1 MTGAGEAHNPGDTD
15 VGGKGGPE
23 GRNDVLKRLR
33 ELDKESRLLEHTAAI
48 LGWDQETYMPEEAV
62 GERAQQQA
70 LLQRL
75 VHDRNASPEVGE
87 LLAAVGSDG
96 SSTEQGVADGATPAA
111 GAGAIP
117 GAASGATPAAGA
129 GAIPGAASGATPA
142 AGAGA
147 IPGAAIG
154 EGGADVS
161 IDWDGAFLREKK
173 RQYDQATKIPS
184 RLVSEF
190 AETASRGQHAW
201 AGARRD
207 DDFAQFKPWLEKLL
221 GLSREMADALGHDG
235 NRYDALLDQYEPYMT
250 TTEVARVFGELKE
263 GLVQIVEKISASEQV
278 DTSFL
283 DRSFPVDA
291 QESISRT
298 VMTALG
304 YDTQRGRLDISAHP
318 FTTTLGSN
326 DVRITTRYDEH
337 LLTSGLFST
346 IHETGHALYELGIA
360 EEAAGS
366 LLAEGTSLGI
376 HESQS
381 RMWENVIGRSRSFWS
396 HWLPALKEFFPDQLS
411 DVDLER
417 FYRGINR
424 VEPSLI
430 RVEADE
436 VTYSLHVI
444 LRFELEQLL
453 VSGDLTVDDLPGAW
467 NEKSKELLGIVP
479 DDYAHGVL
487 QDVHWSFGAFGYFPT
502 YALGNLYAA
511 QFLRVMERDMPRMW
525 DEVSSGNTSGILSWL
540 RNSIHRYG
548 KARTATQ
555 LVEEISGESLNPGYF
570 LDYLRNKYGEIYRF

>member
-1 MTGAGEAHNPGDTD
+1 MTGGSDTENGGTTAGRDGENRTNA
-15 VGGKGGPE
+15 VRE
-23 GRNDVLKRLR
+23 RNDAAVSGNDSAGGRSTGYAATLSRLR

-75 VHDRNASPEVGE
+75 AHDRNADPEVGK
-87 LLAAVGSDG
+87 LLAAAQPNASGTNPSNA
-96 SSTEQGVADGATPAA
+96 SAGAT
-111 GAGAIP
+111 
-117 GAASGATPAAGA
+117 
-129 GAIPGAASGATPA
+129 
-142 AGAGA
+142 
-147 IPGAAIG
+147 
-154 EGGADVS
+154 ADVDGP
-161 IDWDGAFLREKK
+161 IDWDNVFLREKK

-201 AGARRD
+201 AAARRD
-207 DDFAQFKPWLEKLL
+207 DDFDQFKPWLQKLL

-235 NRYDALLDQYEPYMT
+235 NRYDALLDQYEPYT
-250 TTEVARVFGELKE
+250 TTNEVARVFGELKE
-263 GLVQIVEKISASEQV
+263 GLVQIVGAIRASEQV

-283 DRSFPVDA
+283 DRVFPVSA
-291 QESISRT
+291 QESISRS

-304 YDTQRGRLDISAHP
+304 YDTRRGRLDISAHP
-318 FTTTLGSN
+318 FTTTLGTH

-360 EEAAGS
+360 EEAQGT

-381 RMWENVIGRSRSFWS
+381 RMWENVVGRSRPFWS
-396 HWLPALKEFFPDQLS
+396 YWLPALKKTFPEQLR

-453 VSGDLTVDDLPGAW
+453 VAGDLTVDDLPGAW

-479 DDYAHGVL
+479 EDYAHGVL

-511 QFLRVMERDMPRMW
+511 QFLKVMEREMPRMW
-525 DEVSSGNTSGILSWL
+525 DDVTSGNTTSILEWL
-540 RNSIHRYG
+540 RNSIHRFG
-548 KARTATQ
+548 KARTAAQ
-555 LVEEISGESLNPGYF
+555 LVERISGEPLNSTYF